1 MTKMCLFFSIVAVL
15 MGCHPMEA
23 PGPENSLDS
32 TEFTFR
38 FGDKAQ
44 YRSSTIAR
52 RSIVLPDST
61 RATLNPNS
69 EVKATGGHINFWGD
83 GFFQGDKPFT
93 VFAQD
98 LYILGTGAF
107 RLRASPKDAGESMEV
122 LRGRFVA
129 KKSYVSKDPETDTLG
144 PGAMVM
150 INRSIDLMEKET
162 FDTSDLHTWV
172 GGVLTLDQTHLDTMV
187 RRIQDWFGVT
197 IFTKGTSNELYSG
210 SFPARRLDSVL
221 DALGRQGF
229 FRYTIRA
236 DTVTIN
242 F

>member
-1 MTKMCLFFSIVAVL
+1 
-15 MGCHPMEA
+15 MEA
-23 PGPENSLDS
+23 PGPENALDS

-61 RATLNPNS
+61 WVTLNPNS
-69 EVKATGGHINFWGD
+69 EVKAAGEHINLGGD
-83 GFFQGDKPFT
+83 GFFQGNKSFSVFT
-93 VFAQD
+93 HD
-98 LYILGTGAF
+98 LEILGTGAY
-107 RLRASPKDAGESMEV
+107 RLNASVKDSGESIEV

-129 KKSYVSKDPETDTLG
+129 KKAYVSKDPETDTLG
-144 PGAMVM
+144 PGDMVM
-150 INRSIDLMEKET
+150 INRSIDLMEKEA
-162 FDTSDLHTWV
+162 FDTGDLHAWV
-172 GGVLTLDQTHLDTMV
+172 GGVLALNQAPLDTMV
-187 RRIQDWFGVT
+187 RRIQDWYGVT
-197 IFTKGTSNELYSG
+197 ISIKGTSNEVYSG
-210 SFPARRLDSVL
+210 NFPARRLDSVL

-236 DTVTIN
+236 DSVTIN